1 MVIIMDRRQ
10 KKTKKAIYMA
20 FAKLLKTN
28 KYENIIVQDI
38 IDEANICRSTFYAHF
53 ETKDTLLKELCSDI
67 FNHIFNKDDC
77 EYHEK
82 PDEIESRLAHILFHL
97 KNSEIE
103 LTTIL
108 SGESKDLFLH
118 YLKEYLI
125 NFFETHLSFFSNK
138 VPKDFLLSHLVG
150 SFSEAIIWW
159 SKNNME
165 QAPELI
171 AKYFV
176 SIIEKH

>member
-1 MVIIMDRRQ
+1 MDRRQ

-67 FNHIFNKDDC
+67 FNHIFNKDSC

-82 PDEIESRLAHILFHL
+82 PGEIESRLAHILFHL

-125 NFFETHLSFFSNK
+125 DFFETHLSFFSNK

-165 QAPELI
+165 QDPELI